1 MRTNTPVP
9 GQSEYHPA
17 AGEDFDIRT
26 LSQAQLMQLG
36 MADLAYVKP
45 VWMNGAT
52 AFAIYAAD
60 GSPMAMAADCD
71 LAVAAIVQHEMRPA
85 LVH

>member
-1 MRTNTPVP
+1 MTMNVN
-9 GQSEYHPA
+9 QLSVHEL
-17 AGEDFDIRT
+17 DIRHLT
-26 LSQAQLMQLG
+26 PDQLMQLG

-45 VWMNGAT
+45 VVLDGRV
-52 AFAIYAAD
+52 AFAIHAAD